1 MTLPA
6 LMAELDRRGADLVH
20 MHGYGATTFGRLAA
34 VRRDIPTVLHE
45 HANLTDTPWFQK
57 IADRLLEP
65 YTDLAIAVSRS
76 TADFVVNARLI
87 PEQRTRVVYL
97 GAPVEEFSGPRTPE
111 QRQDARK
118 QLGLPVDQPVVGT
131 VTRLMPSK
139 GNQYFVAAAHLIL
152 EKHPDTYFCVVGEGD
167 LHTELKSQAAELG
180 LGERMI
186 FSGYTRDVAGAFDAF
201 DVVVFP
207 SLWEG
212 TPLTAF
218 EALAAGR
225 PIVATDADGLV
236 DILHNGRDALVVP
249 KRDSNA
255 IAEAVIR
262 LLRSPDERFELSAG
276 ARKTGA
282 GYDINAF
289 VRKMEQLYELMC
301 SESRPSGR
309 TGVASS
315 DLSFLSGTAHPS

>member
-1 MTLPA
+1 M
-6 LMAELDRRGADLVH
+6 
-20 MHGYGATTFGRLAA
+20 
-34 VRRDIPTVLHE
+34 
-45 HANLTDTPWFQK
+45 
-57 IADRLLEP
+57 
-65 YTDLAIAVSRS
+65 
-76 TADFVVNARLI
+76 
-87 PEQRTRVVYL
+87 
-97 GAPVEEFSGPRTPE
+97 
-111 QRQDARK
+111 
-118 QLGLPVDQPVVGT
+118 
-131 VTRLMPSK
+131 
-139 GNQYFVAAAHLIL
+139 IL

-262 LLRSPDERFELSAG
+262 LLRSPDERFELSVG

-315 DLSFLSGTAHPS
+315 DLSFCLGQRILHNHRVPMVGTEQTAIARLLRRVDTGLAARVGGVCHWLLRCIIG